1 MKRAGQSL
9 KRAAPGA
16 SPQSRSQSPQIQNQT
31 DIQYSWNRLS
41 DANMNPTFPYAT
53 GAVDNADYNGASLRD
68 STATPTNAGELIRR
82 NANTQLSVPALNA
95 WDDAQVAPWEEYDDD
110 DQLDQRA
117 LEAQREATAKKRQ
130 IPPFVQKLSRYVE
143 GSPIAPMLMLYSFLD
158 DPQNS
163 ELIRWTD
170 DGLSFVVLDEDE
182 FAKKLIPH
190 LFKHNNYAS
199 FVRQLNMYGFHK
211 QVGLSDNSMR
221 SSENKKKAPSR
232 YSNPYFRRGR
242 PNLLWLIIKP
252 KNTPSHKKSQDS
264 KVDIDL
270 DGNEEPWQ
278 QSNPVEK
285 RSDQSKETVSMSRAE
300 LEKMR
305 QEIVGLK
312 KQNQLIMSY
321 IGTMKKRT
329 QDSEEQLQQMR
340 RHESSINA
348 IMTFLA
354 TFYSRSVDGQT
365 GANLANMFPGSIS
378 GGNQTANVINV
389 TDMADMA
396 DNLNMNLGANTP
408 FTRARRRLLLPAP
421 DTEMQGYGRRVVE
434 QPASRPPTYQPAQ
447 VVNIESPSPRVDV
460 ETPKSAPDDLLSILT
475 AANTASPGTPTGSN
489 FDFNAALQHIQT
501 ADGNTPLTDQ
511 QRNDMIQ
518 RMSQQVYSTA
528 ATTSAPIA
536 ATSGP
541 VASTSDPTASASGPV
556 ASTSGASPLNP
567 TAQFPL
573 DSLPQ
578 MFPDSADYLQKL
590 QEEHNKEVQRMA
602 DRLSP
607 LSPNGLV
614 PGLYDSNVPAP
625 AEFDLDLDD
634 WLADPL
640 PDSYFPPNA
649 AETYGQGSQSNLTP
663 GLIVPDMV
671 SAGEP
676 IFGNQSTAE
685 ADGGLPSLGS
695 PEAKSVTLNSV
706 DNGDANGGATQT
718 PSRKRQRRD

>member
-1 MKRAGQSL
+1 MG
-9 KRAAPGA
+9 
-16 SPQSRSQSPQIQNQT
+16 
-31 DIQYSWNRLS
+31 Y
-41 DANMNPTFPYAT
+41 
-53 GAVDNADYNGASLRD
+53 
-68 STATPTNAGELIRR
+68 
-82 NANTQLSVPALNA
+82 
-95 WDDAQVAPWEEYDDD
+95 
-110 DQLDQRA
+110 
-117 LEAQREATAKKRQ
+117 
-130 IPPFVQKLSRYVE
+130 
-143 GSPIAPMLMLYSFLD
+143 
-158 DPQNS
+158 
-163 ELIRWTD
+163 
-170 DGLSFVVLDEDE
+170 SFVVLDEDE

-270 DGNEEPWQ
+270 DATDESWQ
-278 QSNPVEK
+278 QSKPAEK
-285 RSDQSKETVSMSRAE
+285 RADQSKETVSMSRTE

-365 GANLANMFPGSIS
+365 GANLANMFPGSLS
-378 GGNQTANVINV
+378 GGNQTANVINM

-421 DTEMQGYGRRVVE
+421 DTETQGYARRVVE

-447 VVNIESPSPRVDV
+447 VVNIDSPSPRVDV
-460 ETPKSAPDDLLSILT
+460 ETPKSVSTDFLSLLT
-475 AANTASPGTPTGSN
+475 AANTPSPGTTAGSN
-489 FDFNAALQHIQT
+489 FDFNSALQHIQT

-511 QRNDMIQ
+511 QKNDMIQ
-518 RMSQQVYSTA
+518 RMSQEVYSTA
-528 ATTSAPIA
+528 ATSASPIA
-536 ATSGP
+536 STSGP
-541 VASTSDPTASASGPV
+541 VASTSGPVASTSGPV
-556 ASTSGASPLNP
+556 ASTSNPSPLNP
-567 TAQFPL
+567 TAQFSL
-573 DSLPQ
+573 EGLPQ
-578 MFPDSADYLQKL
+578 LFPDSADYLQKL

-602 DRLSP
+602 DKLSP

-625 AEFDLDLDD
+625 ADFDLDLHD
-634 WLADPL
+634 WLTDPL

-649 AETYGQGSQSNLTP
+649 AETYGQGSQSNLTS
-663 GLIVPDMV
+663 GLIVPNMV
-671 SAGEP
+671 SAQEP
-676 IFGNQSTAE
+676 IFGNQSATE
-685 ADGGLPSLGS
+685 ADGGLRTLGS
-695 PEAKSVTLNSV
+695 PDTSPVTVGSV
-706 DNGDANGGATQT
+706 DDGDAIGGATQT